1 MDPVTPIVEA
11 GPTWSFVDLALLIGL
26 GLSVIVGAWRGLV
39 HEVMSLLGWGAA
51 YASAQ
56 WFGPVVAG
64 HVPVGEAGGR
74 LNLLSGML
82 VAFVLAWLM
91 WAVLSW
97 VVTQLTRE
105 SPLNGPDRLFGA
117 GFGLARGLVVAL
129 LVATLVSMTPLAQ
142 WAPWQSSRGV
152 AWLAVLLDGL
162 RPVLPDQVVK
172 FLPEQT

>member
-64 HVPVGEAGGR
+64 HVPVG
-74 LNLLSGML
+74 
-82 VAFVLAWLM
+82 
-91 WAVLSW
+91 
-97 VVTQLTRE
+97 
-105 SPLNGPDRLFGA
+105 
-117 GFGLARGLVVAL
+117 
-129 LVATLVSMTPLAQ
+129 
-142 WAPWQSSRGV
+142 
-152 AWLAVLLDGL
+152 
-162 RPVLPDQVVK
+162 RPVVVSICCPACWWPS
-172 FLPEQT
+172 FWPGWCGPCCRGW